1 VGKVIFVIAALYAI
15 NYCILVFRY
24 IELQKM
30 NRTLQK
36 YVSIVLSTLV
46 LFIVSPIFVRGA
58 ESSSFY
64 NNNDKKVVLLS
75 KDEETD
81 KNITNV
87 KVGYNPVV
95 AQISVSFKLSKD
107 SHVSI
112 KLMDA
117 LGNEILNLSNSTM
130 EEGTHSLSFDK
141 GEKVTEGFYF
151 VRIIVGTDVVV
162 KRVSIR

>member
-1 VGKVIFVIAALYAI
+1 MEKVIFVIAGFYAI
-15 NYCILVFRY
+15 NHCFLVLRY

-36 YVSIVLSTLV
+36 YVNIVLSTLV

-58 ESSSFY
+58 DSRSIH

-95 AQISVSFKLSKD
+95 AQISVSFKLSKE

-130 EEGTHSLSFDK
+130 EEGTHSLSLDK